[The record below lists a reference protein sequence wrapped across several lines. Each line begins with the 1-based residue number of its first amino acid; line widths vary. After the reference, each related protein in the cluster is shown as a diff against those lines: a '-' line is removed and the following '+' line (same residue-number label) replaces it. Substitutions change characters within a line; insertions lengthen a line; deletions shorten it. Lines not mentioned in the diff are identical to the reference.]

1 MEMPSFQAIKFT
13 DNMPLQTQL
22 QGHLRNWI
30 CEGRLQPG
38 TKLPAS
44 RILSNELGISRNTI
58 TIVIEQL
65 RSEGFLETF
74 PGKGVY
80 VVESLPVNINGI
92 KNIDWQYKVAKPE
105 LSNFAQEITAKP
117 LSEHGLTLPFTPGI
131 PDFEAF
137 PTKIWNTLQRRHNDR
152 TSLMGYNGTQGY
164 LPLRQALSKYLM
176 LSRGVRC
183 EESQIVITHGA
194 QQAISLCAQILI
206 NTKDEVLVENPG
218 YMGAKKA
225 FKARGAKLSPCLL
238 GDNGLDINSLIS
250 TSNKKAPNKLMYCT
264 PTHQYPLGGILPA
277 SDRLR
282 LLDWAAKN
290 NTWIIEDDYD
300 SEFHFHH
307 KPVAALQGM
316 AEHTPVIYMGSFS
329 KTLFPA
335 LRLGYL
341 VVPQELVDVFVK
353 AKSFMSGESPILPQA
368 VIADFIME
376 GHFTRHLRKMRQLY
390 QEKWHHLHQLLQD
403 KLKNKATPIIKSA
416 GMHLAVII
424 PNCDDKT
431 LSQALKEEGFG
442 SSPLS
447 AYYLDTPMMT
457 GLVLGFANS
466 TAQQRE
472 RLVSTLDSLL
482 SNIKS

>member
-1 MEMPSFQAIKFT
+1 MEMPSFYSIQFT
-13 DNMPLQTQL
+13 DHTSLQTQL
-22 QGHLRNWI
+22 QSQLRTWI

-38 TKLPAS
+38 TKLPSS
-44 RILSNELGISRNTI
+44 RRLSSELGISRNTI
-58 TIVIEQL
+58 TIAIEQL

-74 PGKGVY
+74 QGKGVY
-80 VVESLPVNINGI
+80 VVESLPTNVNGI
-92 KNIDWQYKVAKPE
+92 KNNDWKYKVAKPE
-105 LSNFAQEITAKP
+105 LSNFAQEIAAKP
-117 LSEHGLTLPFTPGI
+117 FTEHGPSLPFTPGI
-131 PDFEAF
+131 PDLEAF
-137 PTKIWNTLQRRHNDR
+137 PSKIWNTLQRRHHSR
-152 TSLMGYNGTQGY
+152 SSLMGYNGNQGY
-164 LPLRQALSKYLM
+164 QPLREALAEYLR

-183 EESQIVITHGA
+183 KENQIIITHGA

-206 NTKDEVLVENPG
+206 NNEDEVLVENPG

-225 FKARGAKLSPCLL
+225 FKARGARLRPCLL
-238 GDNGLDINSLIS
+238 GENGLEINALVSR
-250 TSNKKAPNKLMYCT
+250 SNKGASHKLMYCT

-282 LLDWAAKN
+282 LLDWAAQN

-341 VVPQELVDVFVK
+341 VVPEELVDIFIT
-353 AKSFMSGESPILPQA
+353 AKNSMSGESPLLPQA
-368 VIADFIME
+368 VIADFIVE
-376 GHFTRHLRKMRQLY
+376 GHFTRHLRKMRLIY
-390 QEKWHHLHQLLQD
+390 QEKWLHLHQLLCD
-403 KLKNKATPIIKSA
+403 KLKDKVSPIAKSA
-416 GMHLAVII
+416 GMHLAIKI
-424 PNCDDKT
+424 PNCDDKN
-431 LSQALKEEGFG
+431 LADALKKEGLG

-447 AYYLDTPMMT
+447 AYYLNTPSMS

-466 TAQQRE
+466 NAQQRE
-472 RLVSTLDSLL
+472 KLVSTLDRLITSTGL
-482 SNIKS
+482 